1 MTNLS
6 TEAKA
11 ELQRMIDIGATQMR
25 AQGCCSMSPDDTG
38 FSTCMYRGDNGFK
51 CFGGALIADEHYRF
65 SLEGKTICS
74 TSVLKALTASGY
86 NVCVNKLDVVLQHAQ
101 CNLHDDLEF
110 SKDFPAAFEAALIT
124 YCSEY
129 GLDYTAP
136 GETL

>member
-11 ELQRMIDIGATQMR
+11 ELQRMIDIGATHMR
-25 AQGCCSMSPDDTG
+25 AQGCCSISADG
-38 FSTCMYRGDNGFK
+38 LRCLYRGHNLK
-51 CFGGALIADEHYRF
+51 CFGGALISDEHYTKA
-65 SLEGKTICS
+65 LENKNIS
-74 TSVLKALTASGY
+74 DPPVIKALTASGY
-86 NVCVNKLDVVLQHAQ
+86 NVSDNYLYSALEDAQ
-101 CNLHDDLEF
+101 AELHDELEF
-110 SKDFPAAFEAALIT
+110 TKDFPARFEAALVS